1 MNNYIINPSVFYWIN
16 TLNSFKII
24 LSVIGW
30 LLIFGSLT
38 AIVIWAYNYSQ
49 YKCGYE
55 DYKNH
60 ATTCKKITIFTA
72 VAGLTLVV
80 ITAFLPGKTTSIE
93 MLIAKTS
100 TFDNVN
106 WTVQQIKEVTD
117 YIVNAINTIK

>member
-16 TLNSFKII
+16 TLNSFKTI
-24 LSVIGW
+24 LCVIGW
-30 LLIFGSLT
+30 FFVCSLIA
-38 AIVIWAYNYSQ
+38 AIIAWIYNYWQ
-49 YKCGYE
+49 YNCGYE
-55 DYKNH
+55 ENEKY
-60 ATTCKKITIFTA
+60 ASVCKKIAIFT
-72 VAGLTLVV
+72 LVIGFILIV
-80 ITAFLPGKTTSIE
+80 ISTFLPSKTTSIE